1 MYILLYIISWLTLG
15 WFSSRMAR
23 WRGRN
28 PAIWFFLGVVLGII
42 ALIVLYFLPQ
52 KETLATAMAAPMQ
65 KAAISISPNEET
77 SEKPPEKLWYYL
89 DSEKAQF
96 GPMSF
101 SALQEAWDDDKIT
114 ASTYIWNED
123 MENWVRLES
132 LIDLHAR
139 IRRAP

>member
-1 MYILLYIISWLTLG
+1 MYILLCILSWLTLG
-15 WFSSRMAR
+15 WLSSRMAR
-23 WRGRN
+23 RRGRN
-28 PAIWFFLGVVLGII
+28 TAIWFFLGVVLGVI

-52 KETLATAMAAPMQ
+52 KKTLATAVAAPMQ
-65 KAAISISPNEET
+65 KAAIPISPSEEISVKT
-77 SEKPPEKLWYYL
+77 PEKLWYYL

-101 SALQEAWDDDKIT
+101 YALQKAWDDDKII

-123 MENWVRLES
+123 MENWVRLEN

>member
-1 MYILLYIISWLTLG
+1 MYIPLYIISWLTLG
-15 WFSSRMAR
+15 WLSSRMAR
-23 WRGRN
+23 RRGRN
-28 PAIWFFLGVVLGII
+28 PAIWFFLGVVLGVI

-52 KETLATAMAAPMQ
+52 KETLATAMAAPTQ
-65 KAAISISPNEET
+65 KAAIPISPNEEI

-101 SALQEAWDDDKIT
+101 YALQEAWDDDKIT

-123 MENWVRLES
+123 MENWVRLEN

>member
-1 MYILLYIISWLTLG
+1 
-15 WFSSRMAR
+15 MAR
-23 WRGRN
+23 RRGRN
-28 PAIWFFLGVVLGII
+28 PAIWFFLGVVLGVI

-52 KETLATAMAAPMQ
+52 KKTLATAGATPMQ
-65 KAAISISPNEET
+65 KAAIPISSNEEI

-101 SALQEAWDDDKIT
+101 YALQEAWDDDKIT

-123 MENWVRLES
+123 MENWVRLEN